1 MKTILIALFTLSTL
15 VLAVPASAQPFAFA
29 DASATAHSSTFSV
42 GAAYF
47 FRGHRVQPGF
57 AIDALHAFDL
67 NRPAPDFDAY
77 GSLCIGLSS
86 STFLLANLG
95 AGATFATNVSVS
107 WSARA
112 LFILTQ
118 SAAVGP
124 RATVFAMWTPET
136 GGVFV
141 NARVGPNIRL
151 GTTNWRLFPHIGIGI
166 TAPTVDAQLE
176 AGVSLLWTPP

>member
-1 MKTILIALFTLSTL
+1 MKTVLIVLFTLSTL

-29 DASATAHSSTFSV
+29 DASATAHSSTLNV

-57 AIDALHAFDL
+57 AIDVSHAFDL

-77 GSLCIGLSS
+77 GSLCVGLSS

-95 AGATFATNVSVS
+95 AGATFATDGSVS

-141 NARVGPNIRL
+141 NAHVGPNIRL
-151 GTTNWRLFPHIGIGI
+151 GTTNWRLFPHIG
-166 TAPTVDAQLE
+166 VDVAMPSADVQLE
-176 AGVSLLWTPP
+176 AGVALLWTPP